1 MKTPAISLLR
11 KSRTIGFALLC
22 ASASV
27 ARAGDP
33 PVESKA
39 VEPPAPDIAQPWR
52 FCLALPGWLAATSGT
67 IGLQGYNSHVYMSP
81 KTLLEHTDMIA
92 TVSAEARKGRFGIY
106 GDLLYV
112 SASDGI
118 GTDGL
123 IQKVD
128 VRLDQYLIDME
139 LNYRVLEGPRGFL
152 DVRAGVRYTNLYNKL
167 TISPNDDEI
176 DRASTDLVDDIGDRV
191 RERLAELDLRG
202 RLRTVLAERV
212 RGVTDRIEGIGG
224 ERPALPIAPVGARR
238 PGRLN
243 EVVRVVVDRRL
254 NELAAA
260 LRAEAA
266 ATTERLREEARSR
279 IDRVKKR
286 IAKEISNE
294 LKDGLDNSFSLAED
308 WWDPYIGLRARLN
321 LSKAFYLTA
330 KADIGGFGVGSDLTW
345 QASGALGC
353 QLTRHIHAELGYRY
367 LYTDYNKDGFL
378 YEVSQSGVEIT
389 AGVAF

>member
-1 MKTPAISLLR
+1 MKISAASLFR
-11 KSRTIGFALLC
+11 KSRAIGFALLC
-22 ASASV
+22 TSAGL

-33 PVESKA
+33 LVDAKA
-39 VEPPAPDIAQPWR
+39 VEPPAPDMAQPWR
-52 FCLALPGWLAATSGT
+52 FCLALPSWLAATSGT
-67 IGLQGYNSHVYMSP
+67 IGLDGVNSHVYLGAD
-81 KTLLEHTDMIA
+81 TLIKNLDMIA
-92 TVSAEARKGRFGIY
+92 TFSAEARKGRFGIY
-106 GDLLYV
+106 GDFLYV

-118 GTDGL
+118 GQTGL
-123 IQKVD
+123 IEKVD

-176 DRASTDLVDDIGDRV
+176 ERASTDLVDDIGDRV

-202 RLRTVLAERV
+202 KLRTALESRV
-212 RGVTDRIEGIGG
+212 RGLTDQIEGVDG
-224 ERPALPIAPVGARR
+224 ERPALPIAPLGARR
-238 PGRLN
+238 PGRVGEL
-243 EVVRVVVDRRL
+243 VRAAIDRRV

-279 IDRVKKR
+279 IDRIKKR
-286 IAKEISNE
+286 IANE
-294 LKDGLDNSFSLAED
+294 VSDKLKSELDNSFSLDED
-308 WWDPYIGLRARLN
+308 WWDPYVGLRARFN

-330 KADIGGFGVGSDLTW
+330 KADIGGFGIGSDLTW

-353 QLTRHIHAELGYRY
+353 QVTRNLHAELGYRY

-389 AGVAF
+389 AGITF